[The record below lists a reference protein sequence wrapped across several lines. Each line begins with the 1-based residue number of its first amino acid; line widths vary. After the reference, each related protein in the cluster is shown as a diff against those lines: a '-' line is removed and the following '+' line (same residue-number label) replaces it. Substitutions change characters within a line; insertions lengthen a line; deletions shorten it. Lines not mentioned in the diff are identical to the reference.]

1 MAAWYA
7 EFARSWEFEHV
18 TISPHHSQSNGKAEA
33 TVKIA
38 KKIIKKTRREE
49 KDVQLATLD
58 WRNTPSETGTSP
70 VQRLMSHRTQTL
82 LPTPELLL
90 KPAIVEGIEGEI
102 EQRKRRAKKQYDRR
116 AKDLPELTIGETVRL
131 QPHYHRKPW
140 RKATCLEKVGPRSYT
155 CSSNE

>member
-7 EFARSWEFEHV
+7 EFARSLEFEHV

-49 KDVQLATLD
+49 KDVQLAILD
-58 WRNTPSETGTSP
+58 WRNTASETGTSP
-70 VQRLMSHRTQTL
+70 VQRLMSRRTRNL

-90 KPAIVEGIEGEI
+90 KPAIVEGVEGEI

-131 QPHYHRKPW
+131 QPNYHRKPW
-140 RKATCLEKVGPRSYT
+140 RKATCLEKVGPRSYVV
-155 CSSNE
+155 